1 MNKNIDKETHSF
13 AHILLV
19 IFVILFSL
27 FLSFFNLTLK
37 RDVWLL
43 PLFLGAAGLSVFL
56 HVGGLLADHLR
67 IYFFSAVLFIELFYY
82 TIKSISILDIVPAVF
97 LLLILFAGTHE
108 KKLVWACAVVGCFGM
123 SFRVVLSPTAFSQY
137 YLVRTLISLLLFVL
151 TAFLLSRMINS
162 YKRTE
167 DLYNDRIR
175 ALEAEN
181 KSAGD
186 FLANVSH
193 EIRTPI
199 NAVIG
204 LTGVCI
210 EKESNE
216 EINKELNSVSEA
228 GVRIAGQISDIL
240 DYSEIEMDKLA
251 VNMDDYTLS
260 SVLNDLVN
268 ELKPFRKKDV
278 ELMINVEPSI
288 PGVLRTDTRKLK
300 KILWHIICNGLKYT
314 KEGVVFINIT
324 YTPQSYGINLCVD
337 VTDTGIGMNE
347 EELER
352 IYERFYQ
359 SDSGR
364 TRTAGGLGLGMP
376 IVHGFVG
383 ALGGF
388 VTINSKEKE
397 GTTVHLSIPQGIV
410 SNTECMIVDDKDN
423 KVIGAFLRFT
433 RFSNPVI
440 REYYDVV
447 IKNMVRGLKLNVRRM
462 DNIDDLNKL
471 ISSRQLTHLIIGEEE
486 YGSYTDYMNEIAREK
501 VVLIIICDDDFT
513 PPAKTDA
520 VLVRKPF
527 YCFPVINILNT
538 EREALKAAKKQ
549 MYLKD
554 IKSLVVDDEPLNLT
568 VASAI
573 FERYKMTV
581 DTAVSGEEAIDLCRE
596 KKYDLIFMDH
606 MMPGMDGVETVRR
619 IRIEAGLNRQGTA
632 FIALTANA
640 VSAAREMFM
649 AEGFDGFVSKPIVL
663 PELERVLRSILPAS
677 AISFE
682 DISDPK
688 NKEETGH
695 TKAGRIEFF
704 DGEED
709 EVEKDALILLNEGG
723 LDTKKGLEFCMNDP
737 GLYKEILLD
746 YAETERGRSREIEEY
761 YKASDWNNYKILV
774 HALKSSSKT
783 IGANELSAHAAF
795 LEGSAEEGN
804 EEDIRENTAKLLNE
818 YKLVAGL
825 IRRVFE
831 KDIVS

>member
-1 MNKNIDKETHSF
+1 MNKMTDKETHSF
-13 AHILLV
+13 AHISLV
-19 IFVILFSL
+19 IFIILFSL
-27 FLSFFNLTLK
+27 FLSFFNLALK
-37 RDVWLL
+37 RDSWLL
-43 PLFLGAAGLSVFL
+43 PLFLAAAGLSVFI
-56 HVGGLLADHLR
+56 HVSALLTDHLR
-67 IYFFSAVLFIELFYY
+67 IYFFSSVLFIELFYY

-97 LLLILFAGTHE
+97 LLLILFASTHE
-108 KKLVWACAVVGCFGM
+108 NKLVWICAAIGCFGM
-123 SFRVVLSPTAFSQY
+123 IFRVILSPHAFTNY
-137 YLVRTLISLLLFVL
+137 DLVRTFLSLLLFVL
-151 TAFLLSRMINS
+151 TAFLLSRMIDS
-162 YKRTE
+162 YIHTE
-167 DLYNDRIR
+167 YSFIERIR
-175 ALEAEN
+175 VLEAEN

-210 EKESNE
+210 EKEKDE
-216 EINKELNSVSEA
+216 KINKELHSVSEA
-228 GVRIAGQISDIL
+228 GMRIAGQISDIL

-251 VNMDDYTLS
+251 VNMDNYTLS
-260 SVLNDLVN
+260 SVLCDLVN
-268 ELKPFRKKDV
+268 ELKPFIKKDV
-278 ELMINVEPSI
+278 ELMINVEPST
-288 PGVLRTDTRKLK
+288 PGVLRTDTWKLK

-314 KEGVVFINIT
+314 KEGVVFVNIT
-324 YTPQSYGINLCVD
+324 YTPQSYGLNLCVD

-364 TRTAGGLGLGMP
+364 TRTVGGLGLGMP
-376 IVHGFVG
+376 IVHGFVR

-388 VTINSKEKE
+388 VTINSREKE

-410 SNTECMIVDDKDN
+410 SNTECMRVDDKDN
-423 KVIGAFLRFT
+423 KVIGTFLRFT
-433 RFSNPVI
+433 RFSNPAI
-440 REYYDVV
+440 REYYNVV
-447 IKNMVRGLKLNVRRM
+447 IRNMVKALKLNVRRM
-462 DNIDDLNKL
+462 DHIDDLDKL

-486 YGSYTDYMNEIAREK
+486 YESYTEYMNEIAREK
-501 VVLIIICDDDFT
+501 VILIIICDDDFT

-527 YCFPVINILNT
+527 YCFPIINILNA
-538 EREALKAAKKQ
+538 EREALKTSKKQ
-549 MYLKD
+549 MYLRG
-554 IKSLVVDDEPLNLT
+554 IKCLVVDDEPLNLS

-573 FERYKMTV
+573 FGRYKMTV
-581 DTAVSGEEAIDLCRE
+581 DTAVSGKEAIDLCRE
-596 KKYDLIFMDH
+596 RKYDLIFMDH
-606 MMPGMDGVETVRR
+606 MMPGMDGVEAVRR
-619 IRIEAGLNRQGTA
+619 IRVEAGLNRQRTA

-640 VSAAREMFM
+640 VSSAREMFM

-682 DISDPK
+682 DLSALK
-688 NKEETGH
+688 AGEEPEH
-695 TKAGRIEFF
+695 TKPGLVEFF
-704 DGEED
+704 TGEE
-709 EVEKDALILLNEGG
+709 EDAEEDPLTLLNEGG
-723 LDTKKGLEFCMNDP
+723 LDTKKGLEFCMNNP
-737 GLYKEILLD
+737 ELYKEILLD
-746 YAETERGRSREIEEY
+746 YAGTEQERSREIEAY

-825 IRRVFE
+825 IRRVLE